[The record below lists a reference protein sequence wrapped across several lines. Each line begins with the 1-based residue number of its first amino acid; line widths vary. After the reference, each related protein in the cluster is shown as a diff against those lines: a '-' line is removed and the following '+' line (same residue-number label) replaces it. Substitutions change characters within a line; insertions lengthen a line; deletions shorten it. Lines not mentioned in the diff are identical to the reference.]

1 MIFKNLDSSVNV
13 RNAAASII
21 YYENVKMIM
30 AVGDGL
36 MIWVHLICASIWVG
50 GSIFIGLILVPVL
63 KSYTRSLEEMVALM
77 VKVGRRFNKVSVP
90 AFAALIATG
99 IYNSRAFLDDPG
111 ALLDTTYGIILLTK
125 IILVVG
131 TIVTYIVHVRLLD
144 ADMERRL
151 MSGQGGNIY
160 VQSVRTKIIIL
171 GEIIVILSV
180 TILLLAALL
189 DSGI

>member
-1 MIFKNLDSSVNV
+1 M
-13 RNAAASII
+13 
-21 YYENVKMIM
+21 MM

-63 KSYTRSLEEMVALM
+63 KSHTRSLEEMVALM

-99 IYNSRAFLDDPG
+99 IYNSRAFLGDPG

>member
-1 MIFKNLDSSVNV
+1 MIFKNLDGSVNI

-21 YYENVKMIM
+21 YYENVKMMM

-36 MIWVHLICASIWVG
+36 VIWVHLICASIWVG

-99 IYNSRAFLDDPG
+99 IYNSRAFLGDPG

>member
-21 YYENVKMIM
+21 YYENVKMMM

-63 KSYTRSLEEMVALM
+63 KSHTRSLEEMVALM

-160 VQSVRTKIIIL
+160 AQSVRTKIIIL